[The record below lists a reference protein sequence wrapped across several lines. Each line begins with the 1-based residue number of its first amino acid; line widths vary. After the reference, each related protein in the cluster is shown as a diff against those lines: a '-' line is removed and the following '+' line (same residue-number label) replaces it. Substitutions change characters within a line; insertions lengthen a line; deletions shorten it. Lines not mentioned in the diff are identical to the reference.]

1 MRLDPRTHFLMLILA
16 SVFVML
22 ASDTL
27 QLHLLVA
34 LGALY
39 LLYNLMFRQAV
50 YLILIYTALT
60 AILSVIPDFSAAFG
74 IIMYTFSRM
83 MPVVMLGAALMSSP
97 PSRIM
102 CALERAA
109 FPKPVLVMVCI
120 LFRFFSVLIME
131 FKAIHGGIRAR
142 GIFPRWYSPLRNP
155 AFVYECYFVPLIV
168 RCLKLSS
175 ELASS
180 AELRGIECGTGRT
193 SIHPVGLQAADGIAA
208 GLYVLLGTAVYWVG
222 GILA

>member
-1 MRLDPRTHFLMLILA
+1 MRLDPRTHLLMLILA
-16 SVFVML
+16 SVLIML
-22 ASDTL
+22 ASAAL
-27 QLHLLVA
+27 HLHLLVA
-34 LGALY
+34 LSALY

-50 YLILIYTALT
+50 SFSLIYIALT
-60 AILSVIPDFSAAFG
+60 AVLSVMPGLSPALG
-74 IIMYTFSRM
+74 IMVFTFIRM
-83 MPVVMLGAALMSSP
+83 MPLVMISAALISSP

-102 CALERAA
+102 CALDRAA

-120 LFRFFSVLIME
+120 LIRFFSVLMME

-142 GIFPRWYSPLRNP
+142 GIFPRWHSPLRNP

-180 AELRGIECGTGRT
+180 AELRGIECGSGRT
-193 SIHPVGLQAADGIAA
+193 SIHPVGLRVADGIAA
-208 GLYVLLGTAVYWVG
+208 GLYTLLGTAVYWG
-222 GILA
+222 DFS